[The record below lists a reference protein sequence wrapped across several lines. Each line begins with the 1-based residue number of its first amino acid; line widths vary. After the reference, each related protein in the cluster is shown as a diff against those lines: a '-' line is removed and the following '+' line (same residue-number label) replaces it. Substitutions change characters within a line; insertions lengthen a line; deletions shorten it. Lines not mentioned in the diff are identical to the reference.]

1 MIAIAGG
8 FCLDGGISI
17 ELKVLYLEDDV
28 TIASVTMEYMKM
40 KGYLVT
46 HASDGEGALTL
57 LKESEFDLAILD
69 IMVPGISGLEIL
81 AYLHQQEFSPPVIML
96 SALEDEG
103 TQINAFNLFADDY
116 ITKPFSPIL
125 LLKRMEAVLRRKQVP
140 KERGTTKGIELREL
154 SYEVW
159 FNDQS
164 LQFTVTEFLLF
175 QLLYQHPTQVFTR
188 EQLLT
193 QVFADD
199 YYPNDRIIDA
209 HIKNIRKKL
218 PENLIKT
225 VIGLGYQY
233 DPR

>member
-1 MIAIAGG
+1 M
-8 FCLDGGISI
+8 
-17 ELKVLYLEDDV
+17 YLEDDV

-164 LQFTVTEFLLF
+164 LQFTVTEYLLF

>member
-1 MIAIAGG
+1 MQI
-8 FCLDGGISI
+8 
-17 ELKVLYLEDDV
+17 LYLEDEQ
-28 TIASVTMEYMKM
+28 TIAEVTSEYMKM
-40 KGYLVT
+40 KGYQVT
-46 HASDGEGALTL
+46 HVMDGEAALKQ
-57 LKESEFDLAILD
+57 LKLSEFDLAILD
-69 IMVPGISGLEIL
+69 IMVPEISGLEVL
-81 AYLHQQEFSPPVIML
+81 AYIQREGLELPVIML

-125 LLKRMEAVLRRKQVP
+125 LLKRIEAVLRRKNVV
-140 KERGTTKGIELREL
+140 KEVKLSQGIELREL
-154 SYEVW
+154 AYEVW
-159 FNDQS
+159 YDNHS
-164 LQFTVTEFLLF
+164 LRFTVTEFLLF

-188 EQLLT
+188 EQLLNH
-193 QVFADD
+193 VFADD

-233 DPR
+233 EAH